1 MPALSAWKQLPN
13 VASVV
18 AVVLIAANYFYPFAD
33 LDFSWQVRTGAR
45 IVQTGQVRNPDS
57 FTYTIAGKQVPDF
70 EWLYEVTLWAVW
82 TGLGY
87 GGLKLLRVLLVAAPL
102 VLLGRRLHRAGVA
115 WHGIAL
121 ALGVAVAVL
130 APAWN
135 LRPLYCTTLGL
146 LLVSGWLH
154 DHCTGR
160 RPLSWW
166 LPVVMLLWANLH
178 PGVIT
183 GQGLLA
189 GAIAW
194 EWINRRVRLNPPLS
208 RAACR
213 RLTLIGGAGLA
224 ATLVSPDPLERLL
237 YPFRPEV
244 SHPVQRIFAE
254 MQPLHCFILQ
264 PPYLTNLA
272 YVVAALVAVS
282 VVLQFRRYRLWEVAL
297 LLGLAGLA
305 NLAIRSL
312 QDWLLIMLALG
323 VPKLARLPRQ
333 IALRRRRL
341 DPTERWHGAVA
352 RGERLLLRVDRSC
365 KHVLN
370 SPLLRPR
377 WALPVAVVAALALVS
392 LVPPLSRRMPV
403 QDSPDWPA
411 AALDWAAA
419 QGLGGRFFGPPD
431 YGAYVTW
438 RLGDRARCYTD
449 TRGFFFTP
457 ELLEDSHYL
466 PLLAPGWQDRLR
478 RVLNRGTDYFLL
490 ETTGPRGALWRTLR
504 PGAGEPLYLD
514 ENTVLLGRA
523 QVEQAIARLPQSRVA
538 SAAGPTPQP
547 SRYFSWQR
555 SPSPSPTPRTP
566 RLRPIT
572 GMPRSYASWPGPGST
587 SSRWQSPSGRSST
600 STFGGTS
607 GPASGS
613 WRRDA
618 YR

>member
-1 MPALSAWKQLPN
+1 MRASSAWKQLPN
-13 VASVV
+13 LASLV

-33 LDFSWQVRTGAR
+33 LDFSWQVRTGTR
-45 IVQTGQVRNPDS
+45 IIQTGQVRTPDG

-70 EWLYEVTLWAVW
+70 EWLYEVTLAAVW
-82 TGLGY
+82 GGLGY

-102 VLLGRRLHRAGVA
+102 VLLARRLHREGVA

-121 ALGVAVAVL
+121 ALGVAVGVL

-135 LRPLYCTTLGL
+135 LRPLYCTTIGL

-194 EWINRRVRLNPPLS
+194 EWVNRRVRLNTPLS
-208 RAACR
+208 REACW
-213 RLTLIGGAGLA
+213 RLTVIGGAGLA
-224 ATLVSPDPLERLL
+224 ATFISPDPLERLL

-244 SHPVQRIFAE
+244 AHPVQRIFAE
-254 MQPLHCFILQ
+254 MQPLHRFILQ

-272 YVVAALVAVS
+272 YVVAAAVALS
-282 VVLQFRRYRLWEVAL
+282 VVLQFRRYRLWEVLL

-305 NLAIRSL
+305 SLAFRSL

-323 VPKLARLPRQ
+323 VPHLARLPRQ
-333 IALRRRRL
+333 IAARRRQL
-341 DPTERWHGAVA
+341 AAAVRWNGVVGW
-352 RGERLLLRVDRSC
+352 GERLVLRVDRSC

-370 SPLLRPR
+370 SALLRPQ
-377 WALPVAVVAALALVS
+377 WAWPAAAVGVLAVVS
-392 LVPPLSRRMPV
+392 LVPPLSRRMPI
-403 QDSPDWPA
+403 QDSPEWPA
-411 AALDWAAA
+411 GALDWAETN
-419 QGLGGRFFGPPD
+419 GVSGRFFGPPD

-466 PLLAPGWQDRLR
+466 PLMAPGWQGRLR
-478 RVLNRGTDYFLL
+478 RVLDRGTDYFLL
-490 ETTGPRGALWRTLR
+490 ETTGPRGELWRTLR
-504 PGAGEPLYLD
+504 PCAGEPLYLD
-514 ENTVLLGRA
+514 DHTVLLARA
-523 QVEQAIARLPQSRVA
+523 QVEQAVARLHEDRVA
-538 SAAGPTPQP
+538 SAAAVTAPQP
-547 SRYFSWQR
+547 
-555 SPSPSPTPRTP
+555 
-566 RLRPIT
+566 
-572 GMPRSYASWPGPGST
+572 
-587 SSRWQSPSGRSST
+587 
-600 STFGGTS
+600 
-607 GPASGS
+607 
-613 WRRDA
+613 
-618 YR
+618 